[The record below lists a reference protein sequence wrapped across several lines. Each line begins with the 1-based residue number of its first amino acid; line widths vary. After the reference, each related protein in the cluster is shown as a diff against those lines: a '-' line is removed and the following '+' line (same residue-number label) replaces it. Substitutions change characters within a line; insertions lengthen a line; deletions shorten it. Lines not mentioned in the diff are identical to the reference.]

1 MLCKYT
7 CAVHVVVHV
16 QGLRA
21 PLYPGC
27 GMHVCGLVRHGCV
40 ERGLVSTQDRH
51 KYNTWHSLFIP
62 GNTNHHTN
70 LPFAS
75 VFIRVVFPVQNKV
88 WHLLYTYETDLWAVE
103 VITLQ

>member
-7 CAVHVVVHV
+7 GAVHVVVHV
-16 QGLRA
+16 QGLHA

-27 GMHVCGLVRHGCV
+27 GMHVCDLVRHECV
-40 ERGLVSTQDRH
+40 EWGLVSTQDRH
-51 KYNTWHSLFIP
+51 KYNTWHCLFSP

-70 LPFAS
+70 LAFALVCIRF
-75 VFIRVVFPVQNKV
+75 VFLEQNKA
-88 WHLLYTYETDLWAVE
+88 WHLLYTYETDLWVVE